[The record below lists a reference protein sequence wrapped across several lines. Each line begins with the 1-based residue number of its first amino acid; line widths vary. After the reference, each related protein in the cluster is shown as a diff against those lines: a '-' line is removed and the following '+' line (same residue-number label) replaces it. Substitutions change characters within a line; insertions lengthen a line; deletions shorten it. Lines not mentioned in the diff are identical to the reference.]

1 MHHIFCALFSEG
13 ITRNDDKEKTR
24 DFWSKKR
31 KKEKTRD
38 IPERA
43 SQRQQVNVNPSFWTQ
58 QTRNLKEEEDNKRKR
73 ERELKRRYKDCCCW
87 SNGHSSELVHI
98 PEKRNEEKQEKNME
112 EIEKDSFIPLLLT
125 VYFFGLSFCHF
136 LFLLLI
142 EICCLVKHQKEWQSV
157 MSYFML
163 SCKEW
168 WKEVKE
174 GRKCMPFLLRRIE
187 RERRHSNL
195 SLNQSTKQ
203 TVFDFS
209 SFLHELSLLNVMR
222 YLTEL
227 ITVSQL
233 ILFTT

>member
-1 MHHIFCALFSEG
+1 MMI
-13 ITRNDDKEKTR
+13 
-24 DFWSKKR
+24 KKR
-31 KKEKTRD
+31 AETFDQKKEEKTRD

-58 QTRNLKEEEDNKRKR
+58 QTRNLKAEEDNKRKRER

-98 PEKRNEEKQEKNME
+98 PEKRKEEKQEKNME
-112 EIEKDSFIPLLLT
+112 EIEKDYFIPLLLT
-125 VYFFGLSFCHF
+125 VFFFFGLSFCHF

-142 EICCLVKHQKEWQSV
+142 EICLVKHQREWQSV